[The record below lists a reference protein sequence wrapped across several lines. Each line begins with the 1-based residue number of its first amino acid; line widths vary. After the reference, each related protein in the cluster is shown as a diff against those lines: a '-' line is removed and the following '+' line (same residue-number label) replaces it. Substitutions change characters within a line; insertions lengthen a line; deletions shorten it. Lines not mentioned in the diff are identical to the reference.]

1 MYPNLLAEMARRR
14 MTHGEMAN
22 KIGMTKP
29 CFSNKL
35 NGRSGFSLKEAKK
48 IKAVLATEESLEYL
62 FMEEI

>member
-22 KIGMTKP
+22 KLGMTKS

-48 IKAVLATEESLEYL
+48 IKAVLATDESLEYL
-62 FMEEI
+62 FMEEA